1 MSIPPSIIFELVCFV
16 VSLTLFFQ
24 KGTPTHLRLFSIF
37 LLITILIEITGVIL
51 WRKGK
56 SNIILYNLFGVFSVM
71 FYLYFIKK
79 IIHNR
84 AVKKMLIATI
94 LIYPII
100 AFINIQFI
108 QVNAFHSITYSLGC
122 LLIVAA
128 CVFYF
133 FELFQLKQSIKLSR
147 EPSFW
152 ICSALLFFFT
162 CTLPFIGM
170 TNFLDKVSP
179 VIAQNLGAI
188 LAIINFLLYSL
199 FTIAFLCKRISTN
212 HNTG

>member
-1 MSIPPSIIFELVCFV
+1 MSIPPSIIFEFVCFIA
-16 VSLTLFFQ
+16 SLSVFFQ
-24 KGTPTHLRLFSIF
+24 KGTPIHLKLFPLF
-37 LLITILIEITGVIL
+37 LLATIVIEVTGIAL
-51 WRKGK
+51 WRQGK
-56 SNIILYNLFGVFSVM
+56 SNILLYNLFGVISVM
-71 FYLYFIKK
+71 FYLYFIRN
-79 IIHNR
+79 IIHNTR
-84 AVKKMLIATI
+84 VKRLISITI
-94 LIYPII
+94 IIYPLLT
-100 AFINIQFI
+100 FINVEFI

-122 LLIVAA
+122 LLIVSA

-133 FELFQLKQSIKLSR
+133 YELFQLKRSINLLR

-170 TNFLDKVSP
+170 TNFLFKVST

-199 FTIAFLCKRISTN
+199 FTIAFLCRFKLSA
-212 HNTG
+212 GKL